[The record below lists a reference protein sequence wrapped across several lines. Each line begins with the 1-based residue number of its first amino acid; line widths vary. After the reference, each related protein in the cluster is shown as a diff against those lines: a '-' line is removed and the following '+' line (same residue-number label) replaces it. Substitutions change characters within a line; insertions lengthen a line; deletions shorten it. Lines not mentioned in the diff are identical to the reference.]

1 MSALEP
7 PHDAHYLA
15 RHRHHVR
22 AAEAA
27 LRRNLAIAAAAV
39 ALSLAVGAG
48 GYHLL
53 GRLGWLDA
61 LLNAAM
67 ILTGMGPVDR
77 MESAA
82 GKLFAAAYALF
93 SGVFFL
99 SLVALL
105 LPPLF
110 RRGLHRFHLDVAG
123 D

>member
-1 MSALEP
+1 MSELEP
-7 PHDAHYLA
+7 PHDPHRLAH
-15 RHRHHVR
+15 HRRHVR
-22 AAEAA
+22 EAEAA
-27 LRRNLAIAAAAV
+27 LRRNVSLAGAAV
-39 ALSLAVGAG
+39 AFSLALGAA

-53 GRLGWLDA
+53 GGLDWLDA
-61 LLNAAM
+61 VVNAAM